1 MVNKL
6 ILGTVQLG
14 LDYGINNQLGKPT
27 LEKAFDIL
35 HTAYDNGV
43 RILDTA
49 EAYGNSVE
57 VIGKFQKRHPNKKF
71 NIISK
76 LAANTNL
83 SSKDL
88 FSHVSEGCKIL
99 NTDQLY
105 GYMFHNYM
113 SFKQNTNFYEE
124 LLNLKS
130 KGLTLHIGIS
140 LYTNEEILDVAEN
153 FSDFDFIQIP
163 FNLLDNDL
171 KRKKAI
177 LKAKESNIAIHTRS
191 TFLQGLFFID
201 PNTLTDTLLP
211 LKPYLQE
218 IEKIK
223 LDYNLTT
230 ESLALQYV
238 IQKEYINHVLVG
250 VETSQQLI
258 DNIKLCG
265 AESTIPH
272 SKVNKLNVLKS
283 HLLNPSN
290 WN

>member
-1 MVNKL
+1 MINKL

-14 LDYGINNQLGKPT
+14 LDYGINNQSGKPT

-35 HTAYDNGV
+35 HTAYDNGI

-57 VIGKFQKRHPNKKF
+57 VIGKFQKKHPNKKF

-76 LAANTNL
+76 LAAKANL
-83 SSKDL
+83 SPKDF
-88 FSHVSEGCKIL
+88 FSHVIENCKVL
-99 NTDQLY
+99 NTEQLY
-105 GYMFHNYM
+105 GYMFHNYN
-113 SFKQNTNFYEE
+113 SFKQNTNFYDE
-124 LLNLKS
+124 LLSLKS
-130 KGLTLHIGIS
+130 KGLTLHVGIS
-140 LYTNEEILDVAEN
+140 LYTNEEILDIAKN

-171 KRKKAI
+171 KRKMAI
-177 LKAKESNIAIHTRS
+177 LKAKGRGIKIHTRS
-191 TFLQGLFFID
+191 TFLQGLFFIN
-201 PNTLTDTLLP
+201 PNTLSDNLLT

-223 LDYNLTT
+223 SDCNLTT

-238 IQKEYINHVLVG
+238 IQKEYIDHVLVG
-250 VETSQQLI
+250 VETSQQLMN
-258 DNIKLCG
+258 NIKLC
-265 AESTIPH
+265 ESESIIPH
-272 SKVNKLNVLKS
+272 SKIDKLNVFES

-290 WN
+290 WS

>member
-14 LDYGINNQLGKPT
+14 LDYGINNQSGKPT

-35 HTAYDNGV
+35 HTAYDNGI

-57 VIGKFQKRHPNKKF
+57 VIGKFQKQHPDKKF

-76 LAANTNL
+76 LAANADL
-83 SSKDL
+83 SPKD
-88 FSHVSEGCKIL
+88 FFGHVLEGCKVL
-99 NTDQLY
+99 NTEQLH
-105 GYMFHNYM
+105 GYMFHNYN
-113 SFKQNTNFYEE
+113 SFKRNTNFYRE

-153 FSDFDFIQIP
+153 FSGFDFIQIP

-177 LKAKESNIAIHTRS
+177 LRAKESDIDIHTRS
-191 TFLQGLFFID
+191 TFLQGLFFMNS
-201 PNTLTDTLLP
+201 NTLTDALLP
-211 LKPYLQE
+211 LKPYLKA

-238 IQKEYINHVLVG
+238 IQKEYIDHVLVG
-250 VETSQQLI
+250 VETSQQLM
-258 DNIKLCG
+258 DNIKLCE
-265 AESTIPH
+265 AESLIPH
-272 SKVNKLNVLKS
+272 SKIDKFNVLES

>member
-1 MVNKL
+1 
-6 ILGTVQLG
+6 
-14 LDYGINNQLGKPT
+14 
-27 LEKAFDIL
+27 
-35 HTAYDNGV
+35 
-43 RILDTA
+43 
-49 EAYGNSVE
+49 
-57 VIGKFQKRHPNKKF
+57 
-71 NIISK
+71 
-76 LAANTNL
+76 LAANADL
-83 SSKDL
+83 APKDL
-88 FSHVSEGCKIL
+88 FNHVSKGCMVL
-99 NTDQLY
+99 NTEQLY

-113 SFKQNTNFYEE
+113 SFKQNTNIYQE

-163 FNLLDNDL
+163 FNLLDNGL

-177 LKAKESNIAIHTRS
+177 LKAKESDIEIHTRS
-191 TFLQGLFFID
+191 TFLQGLFFMN
-201 PNTLTDTLLP
+201 PNTLSDTLLP
-211 LKPYLQE
+211 LRPYLKE

-223 LDYNLTT
+223 SDCNLTT

-238 IQKEYINHVLVG
+238 IQKAYIDQVLVG

-258 DNIKLCG
+258 DNINLCG
-265 AESTIPH
+265 AESAIPH
-272 SKVNKLNVLKS
+272 SKIDKFNVFES

>member
-14 LDYGINNQLGKPT
+14 LDYGINNQFGKPS

-35 HTAYDNGV
+35 HTAYDNGI

-49 EAYGNSVE
+49 EAYGNSTE
-57 VIGKFQKRHPNKKF
+57 VIGQFQKQHPNKKF
-71 NIISK
+71 NIINK
-76 LAANTNL
+76 LAVNADL
-83 SSKDL
+83 STKD
-88 FSHVSEGCKIL
+88 FFNHVKEGCKVL
-99 NTDQLY
+99 NTEQLY
-105 GYMFHNYM
+105 GYMFHNY
-113 SFKQNTNFYEE
+113 SSLKQNINFYDE

-140 LYTNEEILDVAEN
+140 LYTNEEIIDIAEN

-171 KRKKAI
+171 KRKASV
-177 LKAKESNIAIHTRS
+177 LKAKERNIAIHTRS
-191 TFLQGLFFID
+191 TFLQGLFFMNPNILID
-201 PNTLTDTLLP
+201 SLLP
-211 LKPYLQE
+211 LKPYLQDIEE
-218 IEKIK
+218 IKS
-223 LDYNLTT
+223 DYNLTT

-238 IQKEYINHVLVG
+238 IQKEYIDHVLVG

-258 DNIKLCG
+258 DNINLCG
-265 AESTIPH
+265 AEVTIPH
-272 SKVNKLNVLKS
+272 SIIDKLNVLES
-283 HLLNPSN
+283 DLLNPSN